1 MTPPR
6 TRAAVLAF
14 ALLFAP
20 ALAGAQPVDP
30 IGELLKSA
38 PAAPSQPSDE
48 DDEAR
53 GVDLDLP
60 DAAPNTPSRP
70 GPVSVP
76 GQRVLVDD
84 HNRTPEPPLTS
95 AERGYES
102 RIRAGFSAAETR
114 QGALEGRWLVRS
126 QAGALYAFQLIDS
139 GSGTLDG
146 AWSDPRRPGALTGSG
161 YIRSASRS
169 TDRLTL
175 SFEAPP
181 HRGAVRLQLRA
192 EPAGQWSGVL
202 SEDGVEVSVR
212 MQRD

>member
-6 TRAAVLAF
+6 ARAAVLAF
-14 ALLFAP
+14 VLLFPP
-20 ALAGAQPVDP
+20 ALAGAQPIDP
-30 IGELLKSA
+30 IGDLLKSA
-38 PAAPSQPSDE
+38 PPAPSQPSDE
-48 DDEAR
+48 DEEAG

-84 HNRTPEPPLTS
+84 HKRTPEPPLTS

-102 RIRAGFSAAETR
+102 RIRAGFSAAENR
-114 QGALEGRWLVRS
+114 QGSLEGRWLVRS

-146 AWSDPRRPGALTGSG
+146 AWRNSPTPPGCGAPPAACGTCRPVVGGPVRGWGRGVRAHAARLNRAQPGPRPGPCPGKG
-161 YIRSASRS
+161 
-169 TDRLTL
+169 
-175 SFEAPP
+175 
-181 HRGAVRLQLRA
+181 G
-192 EPAGQWSGVL
+192 
-202 SEDGVEVSVR
+202 
-212 MQRD
+212 

>member
-6 TRAAVLAF
+6 TRAAVLTF

-20 ALAGAQPVDP
+20 ALASAQPVDP
-30 IGELLKSA
+30 IGDLLKSA
-38 PAAPSQPSDE
+38 PAGPSPPSDE

-60 DAAPNTPSRP
+60 DAAPDTPSRP

-84 HNRTPEPPLTS
+84 HKRTPEPPLTS

-102 RIRAGFSAAETR
+102 RIRAGFTAAENR
-114 QGALEGRWLVRS
+114 QGSLEGRWLVRS

-161 YIRSASRS
+161 YIRSASSS
-169 TDRLTL
+169 TDRLSL

-181 HRGAVRLQLRA
+181 HRGPVRLQLRA

>member
-6 TRAAVLAF
+6 VRAALLVF
-14 ALLFAP
+14 VLLFSP
-20 ALAGAQPVDP
+20 ALAGAQPIDP
-30 IGELLKSA
+30 IGDLLKSA
-38 PAAPSQPSDE
+38 PPAPSQPSDE
-48 DDEAR
+48 DDEAG

-102 RIRAGFSAAETR
+102 RIRAGFNAAENR
-114 QGALEGRWLVRS
+114 QGSLEGRWLVRS

-192 EPAGQWSGVL
+192 EPGGQWSGVL

-212 MQRD
+212 MQPD

>member
-38 PAAPSQPSDE
+38 PAAPSPPSDE

-102 RIRAGFSAAETR
+102 RIRAGFTAAETR

-146 AWSDPRRPGALTGSG
+146 AWSDPRRPGALTGTG